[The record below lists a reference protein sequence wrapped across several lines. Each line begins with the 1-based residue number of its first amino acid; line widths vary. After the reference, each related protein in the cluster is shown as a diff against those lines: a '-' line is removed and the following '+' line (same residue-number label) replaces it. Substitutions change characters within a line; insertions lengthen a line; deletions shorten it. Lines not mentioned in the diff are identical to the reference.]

1 MAAILPRG
9 DELMLQWCMPQ
20 GRSCSLAH
28 ITDLTAP
35 PHQDGSLLPL
45 HSWTTDQEHY
55 SDGTYGIL
63 KHWLLD
69 CLFNSLL
76 RLATKN
82 TSIFCITGPLW
93 RESTSNHWFPS
104 QSNCCAESVSKS
116 WYRKLGPF
124 YPYPSGMLQRH
135 WENCKIAQVP
145 VKQPWRIWMNNSY
158 EFTKKLY
165 QWLSARL
172 QYLHCKCTGD
182 TAVLH

>member
-9 DELMLQWCMPQ
+9 RWVNVTMVHASGEILFISTHHRPDSSTSSRRQSTSSTQLNHRPRTLQWRNIWHLKTLVTWLFVQ
-20 GRSCSLAH
+20 QFV
-28 ITDLTAP
+28 TA
-35 PHQDGSLLPL
+35 D
-45 HSWTTDQEHY
+45 
-55 SDGTYGIL
+55 
-63 KHWLLD
+63 K
-69 CLFNSLL
+69 
-76 RLATKN
+76 KN

-172 QYLHCKCTGD
+172 QYLHC
-182 TAVLH
+182 